1 MNLKHLFF
9 LAVAG
14 TLAVACSEVNENS
27 LTDGDGQRML
37 RTISSGNDRF
47 TTRLNSE
54 TSEWENDDAIGIYM
68 FDTEDKNVLND
79 ALNVKYTT
87 IGEGLTANFSSDPG
101 IAIYDMPTNFVAYYP
116 HTTSADVIDA
126 TAALYKVDVSD
137 QSNGI
142 SAHDLMWAKA
152 ANQSTE
158 SLLAGGLAFT
168 FHHKLVLLR
177 VKITNENVSNVTSIT
192 VGGMNTTAT
201 FSLIDGKLTNMDT
214 QKSISLQ
221 KTGDKSFI
229 VLVVNA
235 LFEYLAYFAYRHLFA
250 VFGCVAVVEEELQR
264 VDAVVGLYILAVAH
278 TGDGRDVQPGAFG
291 NIFQNHGAEQ

>member
-54 TSEWENDDAIGIYM
+54 TSEWENGDAIGIYM

-126 TAALYKVDVSD
+126 
-137 QSNGI
+137 QQ
-142 SAHDLMWAKA
+142 H
-152 ANQSTE
+152 
-158 SLLAGGLAFT
+158 
-168 FHHKLVLLR
+168 
-177 VKITNENVSNVTSIT
+177 
-192 VGGMNTTAT
+192 
-201 FSLIDGKLTNMDT
+201 
-214 QKSISLQ
+214 
-221 KTGDKSFI
+221 FI
-229 VLVVNA
+229 K
-235 LFEYLAYFAYRHLFA
+235 
-250 VFGCVAVVEEELQR
+250 
-264 VDAVVGLYILAVAH
+264 
-278 TGDGRDVQPGAFG
+278 
-291 NIFQNHGAEQ
+291 